1 MNNNND
7 LCAAYVTENE
17 IHLNIKLNE
26 DSDEHSLTVE
36 EAAKVMPFLLSKLRE
51 RKESL

>member
-1 MNNNND
+1 MNNND

-17 IHLNIKLNE
+17 IHLNVNLDE
-26 DSDEHSLTVE
+26 DNNDHRLTVE

-51 RKESL
+51 HKESL

>member
-1 MNNNND
+1 MNNND

-17 IHLNIKLNE
+17 IHLNVNLDD

-51 RKESL
+51 HKESL